1 MRQRLTSLAK
11 VQLNSLGIS
20 FADFVYEM
28 TGTACEA
35 VLSSPVTLFGR
46 AILANPRAVGAC
58 CPSSPRLA
66 HAIALE
72 VPIPC
77 DGLVVELGGGT
88 GAVTAALLRRGVVP
102 EQLVVIEQDRL
113 LAQHLKNRFPNV
125 TIINGDAVRFSQLFN
140 RGGRLIKTVVSSL
153 PLLSLP
159 SVTVEDLGKELQA
172 VIGREG
178 TFIQYTYRLHNGPC
192 PLSEY
197 MERTAAKIVWGNLPP
212 AKIEVF
218 RQHT

>member
-11 VQLNSLGIS
+11 VQLNSLGVA

-28 TGTACEA
+28 TSTACEA
-35 VLSSPVTLFGR
+35 VLSAPLTLFGR
-46 AILANPRAVGAC
+46 ALLANPRAVGAC
-58 CPSSPRLA
+58 CPSSPSLA

-72 VPIPC
+72 VSIPC

-113 LAQHLKNRFPNV
+113 LAQHLKCRFPDV
-125 TIINGDAVRFSQLFN
+125 TIINGNAVRFSQLLN

-159 SVTVEDLGKELQA
+159 SATVEDLGKELQA

-178 TFIQYTYRLHNGPC
+178 TFIQYTYRLNNGPC

-197 MERTAAKIVWGNLPP
+197 LERTAAKIVWGNLPP

-218 RQHT
+218 RQQT